1 MPYSVW
7 MFPRRGN
14 SGGSTYSWLYNL
26 TMYLTARL
34 LAVAL
39 IANPMIGPVDARHHL
54 PDKQ

>member
-26 TMYLTARL
+26 PMYLTARL